1 MNAKIYRFPEKRALF
16 KGYKIPLYTE
26 DEILVT
32 VMALNVFSEL
42 PEKVT
47 ENTLENY
54 DPLTVIK
61 ALVEAKSS
69 TIFSSKTKQTIIGIL
84 KSIESL

>member
-1 MNAKIYRFPEKRALF
+1 MNAKIYRFPERRTLF

-26 DEILVT
+26 DEIVLT
-32 VMALNVFSEL
+32 VVALNIFGNL

-47 ENTLENY
+47 DKTLESY
-54 DPLTVIK
+54 DPVTVIK

-69 TIFSSKTKQTIIGIL
+69 NLLSNKSKQTIADIL
-84 KSIESL
+84 KSIETL

>member
-26 DEILVT
+26 EEILVT
-32 VMALNVFSEL
+32 VMSLNVFSEL

-69 TIFSSKTKQTIIGIL
+69 TIFSSKTRLIINGIL

>member
-1 MNAKIYRFPEKRALF
+1 MNAKIYRFPERRTLF

-26 DEILVT
+26 DEILLT
-32 VMALNVFSEL
+32 VVALNIFGNL

-47 ENTLENY
+47 DKTLESY
-54 DPLTVIK
+54 DPVTVIK

-69 TIFSSKTKQTIIGIL
+69 TLLSNKSKQTIADIL
-84 KSIESL
+84 KSIETL

>member
-16 KGYKIPLYTE
+16 KGYKIPLYNE
-26 DEILVT
+26 EEILLT
-32 VMALNVFSEL
+32 IISLNVFGNL
-42 PEKVT
+42 PEKVSSK
-47 ENTLENY
+47 NLEDY

-69 TIFSSKTKQTIIGIL
+69 DIFSTKSKNTIGGIL
-84 KSIESL
+84 KSIEAL

>member
-1 MNAKIYRFPEKRALF
+1 MNAKIYRFPEKRTLF

-26 DEILVT
+26 EEILIT

-47 ENTLENY
+47 ENRLENY

-69 TIFSSKTKQTIIGIL
+69 TIFSSKTKQIIIGIL

>member
-1 MNAKIYRFPEKRALF
+1 MNAKIYRFPERRTLF

-26 DEILVT
+26 DEILLT
-32 VMALNVFSEL
+32 VIALNIFGNL

-47 ENTLENY
+47 DKTLETY
-54 DPLTVIK
+54 DPVTVIK

-69 TIFSSKTKQTIIGIL
+69 TLLSNKSKQIIADIL
-84 KSIESL
+84 KSIETL

>member
-1 MNAKIYRFPEKRALF
+1 MNAKIYRFPENRAIF
-16 KGYKIPLYTE
+16 KGYKIPLYNE
-26 DEILVT
+26 DEIYLT
-32 VMALNVFSEL
+32 VVALNVFGNL

-47 ENTLENY
+47 DKTLEGY

-69 TIFSSKTKQTIIGIL
+69 GVLSSKAKTTIQGIL
-84 KSIESL
+84 KSIETL

>member
-1 MNAKIYRFPEKRALF
+1 MNAKIYRFPESRAIF
-16 KGYKIPLYTE
+16 KGYKIPLYNE
-26 DEILVT
+26 DEIYLT
-32 VMALNVFSEL
+32 VISLNIFGNL

-47 ENTLENY
+47 EKTLIDY

-69 TIFSSKTKQTIIGIL
+69 GVLSGKAKTTIQGIL
-84 KSIESL
+84 KSIETL